1 MNTTHK
7 RSPYRKRWGRR
18 KHLANPLPDVICI
31 VALTLILL
39 MTGYL
44 HNPIAV

>member
-1 MNTTHK
+1 MNTTQK
-7 RSPYRKRWGRR
+7 RSIYRKRWGRQ

-39 MTGYL
+39 MTGYM
-44 HNPIAV
+44 HTPIAG

>member
-7 RSPYRKRWGRR
+7 RSTYWKRWGRR
-18 KHLANPLPDVICI
+18 QHLANPLPDVICI
-31 VALTLILL
+31 VTLTLILL

-44 HNPIAV
+44 HIPIAV